1 MSANTTEVTMSIKVS
16 HFVFGRQLDSNK
28 PYVKAII
35 IITQVSTH
43 IAHCQ
48 YLASDGEKDLWRS
61 FPLRETLRNVRDPI
75 INLLQ
80 NTYFTAGTQ
89 QEILGFTSLIQEL
102 NLRVPGNHPERDY
115 VIPQLKLSSD
125 PDHHDFQMGIEFT
138 NYASYESWRDV
149 NAFSVSETNY
159 GLPKLDPAGKIPFS
173 WCPDPD
179 DDFLDL
185 YGLFTTPPPR
195 VSRGKLKGRLDALAS
210 IDTEMS
216 SKSLGREAVEKAARA
231 MFNPHTVEDWQRAV
245 GKILEPDKMPS
256 GLVDPPKPMKPMDP
270 ETYERTIDE
279 LKRLF
284 SRSPSLTPSSTPGV
298 KNTPIANKP
307 VLESVQNQETQPTIK
322 PKEETKMALDNKQAQ
337 ILANLANVSNLDDE
351 FAQLGGESLNNPE
364 LRAALEELR
373 ATERKDAVKE
383 AAVIILAQVKEG
395 ANNIDKLRHQLAQIR
410 RSEAAVIASI
420 EAIAVANE
428 YGRETNNYLPLA
440 ALNLFGGSVAS
451 VKHEYKG
458 ANLVPDEDFQRLL
471 KVVRERRKTA
481 SKAEKTAVKPKTTRG
496 PKPAAAADA
505 AK

>member
-1 MSANTTEVTMSIKVS
+1 
-16 HFVFGRQLDSNK
+16 
-28 PYVKAII
+28 
-35 IITQVSTH
+35 
-43 IAHCQ
+43 
-48 YLASDGEKDLWRS
+48 
-61 FPLRETLRNVRDPI
+61 
-75 INLLQ
+75 
-80 NTYFTAGTQ
+80 
-89 QEILGFTSLIQEL
+89 
-102 NLRVPGNHPERDY
+102 
-115 VIPQLKLSSD
+115 
-125 PDHHDFQMGIEFT
+125 
-138 NYASYESWRDV
+138 
-149 NAFSVSETNY
+149 
-159 GLPKLDPAGKIPFS
+159 
-173 WCPDPD
+173 
-179 DDFLDL
+179 
-185 YGLFTTPPPR
+185 
-195 VSRGKLKGRLDALAS
+195 
-210 IDTEMS
+210 
-216 SKSLGREAVEKAARA
+216 
-231 MFNPHTVEDWQRAV
+231 
-245 GKILEPDKMPS
+245 
-256 GLVDPPKPMKPMDP
+256 
-270 ETYERTIDE
+270 
-279 LKRLF
+279 
-284 SRSPSLTPSSTPGV
+284 
-298 KNTPIANKP
+298 
-307 VLESVQNQETQPTIK
+307 
-322 PKEETKMALDNKQAQ
+322 MALDNTQAQ